1 MLKKFIVF
9 LMCGTLFFAT
19 FSMEAAS
26 ATTTEETDPYLE
38 LLAENS
44 DLIKFMEGLEVLPKG
59 IEKQGAEKVA
69 KWLTNKTGLEV
80 VADGEN
86 LIIPSLATPGMVDVD
101 PIDSDTITTMGIGEC
116 IVAVGLM
123 LATTGFPLSKLL
135 KLKKTIELL
144 GGVSKSV
151 ERIYN
156 LYTKY
161 RSWNY
166 TKSGAWKRAV
176 SEAGGSLSGDAK
188 LVFLEFFNLG
198 NVYNNC
204 L

>member
-1 MLKKFIVF
+1 L
-9 LMCGTLFFAT
+9 T
-19 FSMEAAS
+19 FKLVNAE
-26 ATTTEETDPYLE
+26 TTNEETDEYLE
-38 LLAENS
+38 LIGEDS
-44 DLIKFMEGLEVLPKG
+44 DLVKFTEGLDQLPKG

-80 VADGEN
+80 IADGEN
-86 LIIPSLATPGMVDVD
+86 LIVPTLAPSTTLDVE
-101 PIDSDTITTMGIGEC
+101 PMESDMIVTMGVGEC

-123 LATTGFPLSKLL
+123 LATTGFPLAKLL

-144 GGVSKSV
+144 GGVTKTV
-151 ERIYN
+151 NRIYT
-156 LYTKY
+156 YYQKY

-166 TKSGAWKRAV
+166 TKSAAWKRAV
-176 SEAGGSLSGDAK
+176 SDAGGSLSSDAK

-204 L
+204 Y